1 MSRNFFLNS
10 EARMEG
16 IEKKVLNLEKKA
28 LEELRKIWRKVF
40 VEEAPR
46 NSKKY
51 LIPRLAYR
59 LQEKAYGEIS
69 RKGAKRLKS
78 LADRLEQGKRISSDK
93 LPAVGTEWILER
105 GEETHAVMVTDK
117 GLIYREEFFT
127 SLSAVAGKIMGM
139 SYNGPLLFGMRD
151 KKVS

>member
-1 MSRNFFLNS
+1 
-10 EARMEG
+10 MEKE
-16 IEKKVLNLEKKA
+16 IEKKVMNLERKP
-28 LEELRKIWRKVF
+28 LDELRKIWKKVF
-40 VEEAPR
+40 GEEAPR
-46 NSKKY
+46 YSKKY

-59 LQEKAYGEIS
+59 MQEKAYGEMS
-69 RKGAKRLKS
+69 RKGTKRLEY
-78 LADRLEQGKRISSDK
+78 LADRLEKGKRISSDK
-93 LPAVGTEWILER
+93 LPVEGTELILER

-151 KKVS
+151 KSGS

>member
-1 MSRNFFLNS
+1 
-10 EARMEG
+10 MEKE
-16 IEKKVLNLEKKA
+16 IEKKVMNLEKKA
-28 LEELRKIWRKVF
+28 LVELRRIWKKVYG
-40 VEEAPR
+40 EEAPR
-46 NSKKY
+46 YSKKY

-59 LQEKAYGEIS
+59 IQEESYGEMS
-69 RKGAKRLKS
+69 RKGTKRLEY
-78 LADRLEQGKRISSDK
+78 LADRLEKGKRISSDK
-93 LPAVGTEWILER
+93 LPVEGTELILER

-151 KKVS
+151 KNEN

>member
-1 MSRNFFLNS
+1 
-10 EARMEG
+10 MEKE
-16 IEKKVLNLEKKA
+16 IEKKVMNLERKP
-28 LEELRKIWRKVF
+28 LDELRKMWKKVYG
-40 VEEAPR
+40 EEAPR
-46 NSKKY
+46 YSKKY

-59 LQEKAYGEIS
+59 MQEKAYGEMS
-69 RKGAKRLKS
+69 RKGTKRLEY
-78 LADRLEQGKRISSDK
+78 LADRLEKGKRISSDK
-93 LPAVGTEWILER
+93 LPVEGTELILER

-151 KKVS
+151 KNGS

>member
-1 MSRNFFLNS
+1 
-10 EARMEG
+10 MEEET
-16 IEKKVLNLEKKA
+16 EKKVLNLEKKS
-28 LEELRKIWRKVF
+28 LVELRKIWKKVF

-46 NSKKY
+46 HSKKY

-59 LQEKAYGEIS
+59 IQEKAYGEMS
-69 RKGAKRLKS
+69 RKVAKRLEY
-78 LADRLEQGKRISSDK
+78 LADRLEKGKRISSDK
-93 LPAVGTEWILER
+93 LPAAGTELILER

-117 GLIYREEFFT
+117 GLIYKEEFYT

-151 KKVS
+151 KSGN